1 MRQLLICALLTL
13 APAAA
18 WSEDLARVLT
28 VTGTGEV
35 ARAPDMAVIRVGVVA
50 QDKSA
55 STALSRTS
63 EAMVRMQQRLAEQGI
78 EARDI
83 QTTQLS
89 LTPVYENTSGT
100 RTRKIIAFE
109 AMNAVL
115 VRVRDLP
122 STGAVLG
129 TLVEDGANRI
139 DGISFTLQDSQES
152 MDEARRRAVADAR
165 RKAEVLAD
173 AAGVELGALRDLREA
188 GGGAPRPMMMERM
201 AMDAAASVPIAEG
214 EISLS
219 ATVTMVYELK

>member
-201 AMDAAASVPIAEG
+201 AMDAAASVPTAEG

>member
-89 LTPVYENTSGT
+89 LTPVYENASGT

>member
-35 ARAPDMAVIRVGVVA
+35 ARAPDMSVIRVGVVA

-201 AMDAAASVPIAEG
+201 AMDAAASVPTAEG

>member
-173 AAGVELGALRDLREA
+173 AAGVALGALRDLREA

>member
-35 ARAPDMAVIRVGVVA
+35 ARAPDMSVIRVGVVA

>member
-35 ARAPDMAVIRVGVVA
+35 ARAPDMSVIRVGVVA

-100 RTRKIIAFE
+100 RPRKIIAFE

-201 AMDAAASVPIAEG
+201 AMDAAASVPTAEG

>member
-55 STALSRTS
+55 STALSRSS

>member
-55 STALSRTS
+55 STALSRSS

-89 LTPVYENTSGT
+89 LTPVYENASGT